1 MTPHTKVLLWPLQSF
16 PPVLLPNGP
25 EMNTKQE
32 MTTYHVQ
39 GNKTNLFRPLE
50 RYDWH
55 LAPPHQNENENM
67 ATKLQGKILKHFV
80 DSLLSSTFEIAF
92 SVLAILTHFVI
103 FLFIAHFLFWV
114 KIGDQGACAGVY
126 WIWGAQ
132 YVKISPEI
140 TQFCNFSISDLR
152 FNLLKREN
160 IQKHCFQSNLAESL
174 KIAGN
179 IFSCSPPPTHSPSQV
194 SKSSKLVTICEREA
208 LQMVSDAWNT
218 LSKLLYQYTFP
229 LICCQKQNKYEQG
242 PKWSILFQIL
252 CFPYMN
258 SKAWNSSTITE
269 EEMNM

>member
-1 MTPHTKVLLWPLQSF
+1 MFYFGLCSRSPLCYFQMGQKWTQSKKWLHIMF
-16 PPVLLPNGP
+16 RETRP
-25 EMNTKQE
+25 TI
-32 MTTYHVQ
+32 
-39 GNKTNLFRPLE
+39 LFRPLE

-55 LAPPHQNENENM
+55 LAPPHQNEKESM
-67 ATKLQGKILKHFV
+67 ATKLQGKILKQFV
-80 DSLLSSTFEIAF
+80 DSLLSSTFEFAF
-92 SVLAILTHFVI
+92 SFLAILTHFAV

-140 TQFCNFSISDLR
+140 TQFCNFSISNLR
-152 FNLLKREN
+152 FNLLKGKTHRN
-160 IQKHCFQSNLAESL
+160 TV
-174 KIAGN
+174 
-179 IFSCSPPPTHSPSQV
+179 FSPIWLRVWKLLEIYFPVHRHSPSQV

-208 LQMVSDAWNT
+208 LQMVSDAWKA

-229 LICCQKQNKYEQG
+229 LICYQKQNKYEQG

-252 CFPYMN
+252 FFPYMY
-258 SKAWNSSTITE
+258 SKAWNSCTITE